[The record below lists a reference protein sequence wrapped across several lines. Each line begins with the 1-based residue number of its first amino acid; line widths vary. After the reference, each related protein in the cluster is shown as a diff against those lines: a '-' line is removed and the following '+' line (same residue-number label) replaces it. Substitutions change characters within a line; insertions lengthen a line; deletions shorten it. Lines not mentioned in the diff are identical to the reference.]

1 MIKICGIKDIATAEK
16 CIELGADM
24 IGFVA
29 HRGSK
34 RYIAAEDANAIAAAV
49 RGRVKT
55 SVVALALAECEG
67 YETDFVQAND
77 ANRAENHILSGHEK
91 PSGKY
96 RYFLFDKSNG
106 SGETCEYPE
115 WTAEFRDRL
124 ILAGGLT
131 PENVADVIRRYRPM
145 GVDVSS
151 GVETDGVKDINKIAE
166 FIKNAKEA
174 YNG

>member
-1 MIKICGIKDIATAEK
+1 MIKICGIKDLATAEK

-29 HRGSK
+29 HEKSK
-34 RYIAAEDANAIAAAV
+34 RYITPEAANSIAAVV
-49 RGRVKT
+49 RG
-55 SVVALALAECEG
+55 SVQTCAVGFTLAECEG
-67 YETDFVQAND
+67 YETDFIQAQD
-77 ANRAENHILSGHEK
+77 ANEGENHILSGHEM
-91 PSGKY
+91 PTGTF
-96 RYFLFDKSNG
+96 RYFLFDKSSG
-106 SGETCEYPE
+106 RGETCEYPE
-115 WTAEFRDRL
+115 WISGFRDRL

-131 PENVADVIRRYRPM
+131 PENVGDVIRRYRPF

-151 GVETDGVKDINKIAE
+151 GVETDGVKDISKIAE

>member
-1 MIKICGIKDIATAEK
+1 MIKICGIKDIETAEK
-16 CIELGADM
+16 CIELGADI

-29 HRGSK
+29 HRSSK
-34 RYIAAEDANAIAAAV
+34 RYIEPEGANIIAAAV

-55 SVVALALAECEG
+55 CAVGFTLAECDG
-67 YETDFVQAND
+67 YNTDFVQAND
-77 ANRAENHILSGHEK
+77 ADNGANHILSGHER
-91 PSGKY
+91 PSGEFS
-96 RYFLFDKSNG
+96 YFLFDKSSG
-106 SGETCEYPE
+106 RGETCEYPA
-115 WTAEFRDRL
+115 WVSDYRGKL

-131 PENVADVIRRYRPM
+131 PENVGDVIRRYRPL
-145 GVDVSS
+145 GIDVSS